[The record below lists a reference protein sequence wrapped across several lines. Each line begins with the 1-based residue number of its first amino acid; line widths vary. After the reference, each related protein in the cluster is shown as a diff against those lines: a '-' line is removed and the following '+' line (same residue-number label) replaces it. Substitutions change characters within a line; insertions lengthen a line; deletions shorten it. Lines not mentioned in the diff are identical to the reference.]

1 MTVDKLEI
9 AKKKKKKSTEK
20 IGIFY
25 LNCVENFDKFFV
37 NVGSKLSSQIP
48 KSTTEFSSYFLKNWY
63 HFSTAGLAEE
73 EFKRT
78 FISLGNNKSL
88 GGLIA

>member
-1 MTVDKLEI
+1 M
-9 AKKKKKKSTEK
+9 
-20 IGIFY
+20 
-25 LNCVENFDKFFV
+25 ENFDKFFV

>member
-1 MTVDKLEI
+1 MPTRLTVDKLEI

-48 KSTTEFSSYFLKNWY
+48 KSTTEFSSYFLKIDTI
-63 HFSTAGLAEE
+63 FLQQV
-73 EFKRT
+73 
-78 FISLGNNKSL
+78 
-88 GGLIA
+88 